1 VRSSLASCVSIWISP
16 PASEFTGMPTDGGF
30 SVVRVEILQRCL
42 RKPKEHL
49 AILRLLQRCS
59 YDQHGLEDLERLLD
73 SFASF
78 P

>member
-1 VRSSLASCVSIWISP
+1 
-16 PASEFTGMPTDGGF
+16 MPTDGGF